1 MASLIKERV
10 FFSAPF
16 GRMPAKIRDAVIN
29 DLYKSFVQPHVDR
42 CDSKIQECRLK
53 LLSRVQEAYWFYID
67 HLQASDAANR
77 HVKVAFTFFVHQFV
91 RLLNWQ
97 HKDVRPDVKA
107 YWKYNMT
114 LPRAGGILLNAD
126 QTKILL
132 VRGYG
137 GKRWGFPVGKVRED
151 EVNSSVCAVREVF
164 EETGFQGVI
173 QDTSRVFT
181 YHKKKAPYTLF
192 VFENVPEDY
201 AFAPVTCK
209 EIDEVR
215 WYRFEDLPSVLS
227 RRFCNNLA
235 EFLGVYVYP
244 PTTHS
249 SVDKSSSSDSS
260 SLSPLC
266 DANSAASPIVSP
278 VVLSDS
284 SGHATLD
291 LLSLEPFV
299 PLPPLVSVDRLEPQV
314 TVTAI

>member
-1 MASLIKERV
+1 
-10 FFSAPF
+10 
-16 GRMPAKIRDAVIN
+16 MPVKIRDAVIK
-29 DLYKSFVQPHVDR
+29 DLYKSFVQPHIALSADPK
-42 CDSKIQECRLK
+42 SQEERVK
-53 LLSRVQEAYWFYID
+53 LLARVQKAYWFYID

-77 HVKVAFTFFVHQFV
+77 NVKVAFTFFVHQFV

-107 YWKYNMT
+107 YWKYNTT

-151 EVNSSVCAVREVF
+151 EVVDISVCAVREVF

-181 YHKKKAPYTLF
+181 YQKKKAPYTLF

-215 WYRFEDLPSVLS
+215 WFSFKDLPSVLS
-227 RRFCNNLA
+227 RRFCINLA
-235 EFLGVYVYP
+235 NFLDVYVYP
-244 PTTHS
+244 ATQTPVLS
-249 SVDKSSSSDSS
+249 LSSSSSASS
-260 SLSPLC
+260 SSAELSPLV
-266 DANSAASPIVSP
+266 SPLVSPVSPMVSP
-278 VVLSDS
+278 VVVVSTAS
-284 SGHATLD
+284 SLGAQQHATLD

-299 PLPPLVSVDRLEPQV
+299 PLPPIESVDRLA
-314 TVTAI
+314 THVTAI